1 MASFSSQVLFS
12 GLYLLSSQ
20 ALFRA
25 SRRCLF
31 LFPVFSL
38 CGFFEDLC
46 FLDSLLSVFRN
57 SGGNGR
63 NEPLQYI
70 AGLHP
75 VIEESIVFPINNL
88 DRWILSLLRPDHA
101 LLQISCLIVSSHTSW
116 RARSYPIPQGLS
128 HIITLRAQSTLIFQR
143 KRNPGITEGLYITQP
158 QDFYLLRVSP
168 PINNIH
174 KTGVLNKT
182 ALGLPTTST
191 YLSLLPTS
199 FTLSL
204 HSTHSPHQSHLA
216 YPPYFFGTFNNNSH
230 WIYILKETYE
240 III

>member
-1 MASFSSQVLFS
+1 MHSSIYSNFILLHVSFVFNIRLVTHDVKKQHCSYMASFSSQVLFS

-88 DRWILSLLRPDHA
+88 DR
-101 LLQISCLIVSSHTSW
+101 
-116 RARSYPIPQGLS
+116 
-128 HIITLRAQSTLIFQR
+128 
-143 KRNPGITEGLYITQP
+143 
-158 QDFYLLRVSP
+158 
-168 PINNIH
+168 
-174 KTGVLNKT
+174 
-182 ALGLPTTST
+182 
-191 YLSLLPTS
+191 
-199 FTLSL
+199 
-204 HSTHSPHQSHLA
+204 
-216 YPPYFFGTFNNNSH
+216 
-230 WIYILKETYE
+230 
-240 III
+240 